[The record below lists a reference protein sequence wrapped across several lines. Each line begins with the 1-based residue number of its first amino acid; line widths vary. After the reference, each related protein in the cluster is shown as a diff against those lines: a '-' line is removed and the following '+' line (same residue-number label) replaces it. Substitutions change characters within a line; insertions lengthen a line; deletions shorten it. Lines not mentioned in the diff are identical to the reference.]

1 MRAKK
6 KKMSSIYI
14 FPVLFFIICLSYI
27 IRFMFFSIETEIVK
41 YDSIENS
48 IKTKALIVR
57 NESTTMLPA
66 GVEINYTVSEG
77 ERVALGKKILEIVKS
92 DQADENIS
100 LKIKQLDDR
109 IQEIKQ
115 ADINN
120 NFFSKDKEKIENQIK
135 DRVADLKSI
144 AKAGEL
150 ERLDEVKNDLAANLY
165 KKSLIYGEG
174 SFFGKNMEQ
183 LQKEKAVLEEIYN
196 NSIDVIY
203 AQAPGVVSHS
213 LDGYEQILCIGNIKD
228 FKLNNIREIMNS
240 LEAGNRGNGQNTTAG
255 VKIVDNFEWYIC
267 SLISIEQTKDL
278 KPGKKIRLRFPEM
291 ENAEVNAEVHEVS
304 QPEGGINMVIIRIN
318 EHVNDFQK
326 KRIAEVDIIKNY
338 NEGFTVPAKALVVKD
353 NIKGLYVL
361 KKGIVKF
368 IPVAV
373 MNEEKERCLVRNLD
387 KEELNLNSE
396 YESLKIFDEVI
407 TTTERVKENQVLTDK
422 I

>member
-174 SFFGKNMEQ
+174 SFFGKNLEQ

-278 KPGKKIRLRFPEM
+278 KPGKKIRLRFPEL

>member
-278 KPGKKIRLRFPEM
+278 KPGKKIRLRFPEL